1 MFRLMDEQK
10 KKQVAENQ
18 YSIRTLAEI
27 LVLTATENTAQRG
40 HRESLNSK
48 KKGFFLSMLDLLG
61 NHNPIIKKRLQ
72 QQAKKEK
79 YTSKTIQ
86 NELLEQTK
94 TPACRYAAR
103 WQPHQPTILRR
114 ANNPPRRN
122 PLVTKLIRKRSQT
135 AQHGNGPQPA
145 PDQRVR
151 INLRH
156 RTRVATWN
164 VQTLHRPGY
173 ATLLSRELCRYNI
186 TLAGLCEVRWQ
197 GNGEITAGD
206 HCYIWS
212 GPERRT
218 GLYGVALAI
227 PMALRKSLISWT
239 PMSDRLL
246 SARFLHQHGKLTV
259 IVAYAPTDVA
269 DEDVKDAFWDQ
280 LHQAVG
286 QAPPH
291 DITIIL
297 TDANATLSSSDRS
310 TGSPVGTTFADRTT
324 NDNGNRLLLLC
335 HHNNLCVADTWFPRK
350 RIHHWT
356 WYSLDGRTRKAL
368 DHILISR
375 RWKSSVT
382 NCRVYRGAE
391 LGNTDHRRCYQAR
404 RLDVIAGRWLDV
416 IAGVL
421 KQHGVAVED
430 AELLAQDR
438 QQWKKLV
445 HLVGSTHMDGMPRPP
460 QEP

>member
-1 MFRLMDEQK
+1 MCGEKFH
-10 KKQVAENQ
+10 
-18 YSIRTLAEI
+18 S
-27 LVLTATENTAQRG
+27 
-40 HRESLNSK
+40 RESLFRSSST
-48 KKGFFLSMLDLLG
+48 GSGLDVARGLVCSNDPGERYRLELAPGRATLG
-61 NHNPIIKKRLQ
+61 GPVSRVG
-72 QQAKKEK
+72 
-79 YTSKTIQ
+79 SR
-86 NELLEQTK
+86 QTK

-122 PLVTKLIRKRSQT
+122 PLVTKLIRKRSRT

-156 RTRVATWN
+156 STRVATWN

-259 IVAYAPTDVA
+259 IVAYAPTNVA

-324 NDNGNRLLLLC
+324 NNGNRLLLLC

-356 WYSLDGRTRKAL
+356 WYSPDGRTGKAL

-391 LGNTDHRRCYQAR
+391 LGNTDHRLLVAQLKLKLRANQHSQTQP
-404 RLDVIAGRWLDV
+404 RLESSLFSDPNIATGFSQKFK
-416 IAGVL
+416 I
-421 KQHGVAVED
+421 
-430 AELLAQDR
+430 
-438 QQWKKLV
+438 
-445 HLVGSTHMDGMPRPP
+445 HLVAIHQFSTDLEKKSNGNT
-460 QEP
+460 